1 MYALH
6 FIAHVFTRSKIKHE
20 NIQDLKNKTHDDSN
34 KINKSQEQCVDL
46 SSRRLM
52 QTCFCH
58 LSSAQYNMQHF
69 FKDLWSTNIH
79 SHIWY

>member
-46 SSRRLM
+46 SSRQLM
-52 QTCFCH
+52 QTWKPHFML
-58 LSSAQYNMQHF
+58 LSPE
-69 FKDLWSTNIH
+69 LSTV
-79 SHIWY
+79 